1 MGIGMR
7 WTTAAATATMTLA
20 GTLGLGL
27 RAPVARAAAHG
38 PCYDGRCTTTVSRPT
53 NITVDSHRF
62 GFGKLRITH
71 ISSRSVKM
79 SATTTGGARLSG
91 STSPG
96 GTVRLNSLSIW
107 VRSVSG
113 HKAKLVLTRA
123 S

>member
-1 MGIGMR
+1 MSTGTR
-7 WTTAAATATMTLA
+7 WRTATAAVTTTLA

-27 RAPVARAAAHG
+27 MSPVARAAAHG
-38 PCYDGRCTTTVSRPT
+38 PCYDGRCTVTVSRPT
-53 NITVDSHRF
+53 SIKVDSHRF

-79 SATTTGGARLSG
+79 AATTTGGAHLSG

-96 GTVRLNSLSIW
+96 GAVRLNNLSIG

-113 HKAKLVLTRA
+113 HKAKLVL
-123 S
+123 SS